1 MSSPLIIAL
10 DHASLDA
17 ALPLVDQLDP
27 QRCRLK
33 VGKELFVRSGPQ
45 TLKTLHQRGFDV
57 FLDLKFHDIPNTVAA
72 AVHAAADHGVWMV
85 NVHASGGRQMM
96 QVARDVLVKNGLG
109 THLIAVTVLT
119 SMDDDTLAETGVMRT
134 TGDQALHLAGLARDS
149 GMDGVVCSALEA
161 GDVAARCGDDF
172 LRVTP
177 GIRPAFAQRDD
188 QSRIMT
194 PLEAIEAGST
204 HLVIGRPVTRASNP
218 MAALVA
224 IEQELSGLER

>member
-10 DHASLDA
+10 DHASLEA
-17 ALPLVDQLDP
+17 VLPLIDRLDP

-45 TLKTLHQRGFDV
+45 TLKTLHQRGFEV

-85 NVHASGGRQMM
+85 NVHASGGRAMM
-96 QVARDVLVKNGLG
+96 QAAREVLDRHTLP

-119 SMDDDTLAETGVMRT
+119 SMDNETLGETGVART
-134 TGDQALHLAGLARDS
+134 AGEQALHLAGLARQS
-149 GMDGVVCSALEA
+149 GMAGVVCSAHEA
-161 GDVAARCGDDF
+161 GDVAAQCGEDF

-177 GIRPAFAQRDD
+177 GIRPAFARRDD
-188 QSRIMT
+188 QSRVMT
-194 PLEAIEAGST
+194 PFEAMQAGST
-204 HLVIGRPVTRASNP
+204 HLVIGRPVTRADDP
-218 MAALVA
+218 MAALAA
-224 IEQELSGLER
+224 IEQELAS

>member
-27 QRCRLK
+27 RRCRLK

-45 TLKTLHQRGFDV
+45 ALRTLHQRGFDV

-96 QVARDVLVKNGLG
+96 QAARDVLVQNGLA

-119 SMDDDTLAETGVMRT
+119 SMDDAALFETGVTRT
-134 TGDQALHLAGLARDS
+134 AGEQALHLAELARES
-149 GMDGVVCSALEA
+149 GMAGVVCSAREA
-161 GDVAARCGDDF
+161 GDVAKQCGNAF

-188 QSRIMT
+188 QSRVMT
-194 PLEAIEAGST
+194 PLEAMQVGST
-204 HLVIGRPVTRASNP
+204 HLVIGRPVTRADEP
-218 MAALVA
+218 MAALAA
-224 IEQELSGLER
+224 IEQELSAFRE

>member
-27 QRCRLK
+27 RRCRLK

-45 TLKTLHQRGFDV
+45 ALKTLHQRGFDV

-96 QVARDVLVKNGLG
+96 QAARDVLVQNRLA

-119 SMDDDTLAETGVMRT
+119 SMDDTALFETGVTRT
-134 TGDQALHLAGLARDS
+134 AGEQALHLAELARES
-149 GMDGVVCSALEA
+149 GMDGVVCSAREA
-161 GDVAARCGDDF
+161 GDVAKQCGNAF

-177 GIRPAFAQRDD
+177 GIRPAFAQRND
-188 QSRIMT
+188 QSRVMT
-194 PLEAIEAGST
+194 PLEAMQVGST
-204 HLVIGRPVTRASNP
+204 HLVIGRPVTRASDP
-218 MAALVA
+218 MAALAA
-224 IEQELSGLER
+224 IEQELSAARE